1 MSEVFDLQTLFDVW
15 EFDIMEI
22 IIKKIKKVITFEVR
36 YLKYHILVFYN
47 IIAFFFLIEV
57 SQYFGEK

>member
-1 MSEVFDLQTLFDVW
+1 VSEVFDLQTLFDVW

-36 YLKYHILVFYN
+36 YLKYHIPVFYN